1 VSVLAANGVR
11 PDAVNFPLFLHVLG
25 AMTMFGSLI
34 LATTALAGGA
44 RPGAEALRRLG
55 FRALLWATIPAWFV
69 MRIAAEWVA
78 DKEGWTKVDK
88 DPAWIGIGYMTAEPG
103 LLLLIVATVL
113 ASLGARRARDGGDG
127 GGVQVRVALGLVSL
141 LLLVYLVA
149 IWAMT
154 TKPT

>member
-1 VSVLAANGVR
+1 VSVLAAIR
-11 PDAVNFPLFLHVLG
+11 PDSWNFPLFLHVLG

-34 LATTALAGGA
+34 LATTALASGS
-44 RPGAEALRRLG
+44 RPGAAALRQLG
-55 FRALLWATIPAWFV
+55 YRALLWATIPAWLV
-69 MRIAAEWVA
+69 MRITAEWIA
-78 DKEGWTKVDK
+78 DKEGLNDL
-88 DPAWIGIGYMTAEPG
+88 DEEPAWVGIGYITAEPG

>member
-1 VSVLAANGVR
+1 VSVLAAIR
-11 PDAVNFPLFLHVLG
+11 PDSWNFPLFLHVLG

-34 LATTALAGGA
+34 LATTALASGS
-44 RPGAEALRRLG
+44 RPGAAALRQLG
-55 FRALLWATIPAWFV
+55 YRALLWATIPAWLV
-69 MRIAAEWVA
+69 MRITAEWIA
-78 DKEGWTKVDK
+78 DKEGLNDL
-88 DPAWIGIGYMTAEPG
+88 DEEPAWVGIGYITAEPG

-149 IWAMT
+149 TWAMT
-154 TKPT
+154 AKPT